1 MVRKIIDR
9 ALEYLLVVLMIV
21 LVMDVLWQV
30 ASRYVL
36 TSPSSYTDELA
47 GYLLIWVGL
56 LGAAYVCAR
65 NGHLAID
72 ILLHKAGTKT
82 QRVLQLVICF
92 FTVTFAVAVMIVG
105 GSWLVYSRF
114 ILEVT
119 SASLEI
125 NMGYVYL
132 VLPLSGV
139 LITYYSIGNAV
150 LDWKENKTEKS

>member
-1 MVRKIIDR
+1 MVRKAIDKG
-9 ALEYLLVVLMIV
+9 LEYILSALMVLLVL
-21 LVMDVLWQV
+21 DVLWQV
-30 ASRYVL
+30 ASRYIL

-56 LGAAYVCAR
+56 LGAAYVCAKKE
-65 NGHLAID
+65 HLAID
-72 ILLHKAGTKT
+72 ILLHKVGKRA
-82 QRVLQLVICF
+82 QLVLEQIIYF

-105 GSWLVYSRF
+105 GTWLVYTRF

-125 NMGYVYL
+125 NLGYVYL

-139 LITYYSIGNAV
+139 LIAYYSADNAV
-150 LDWKENKTEKS
+150 LTWKEYKTEKS